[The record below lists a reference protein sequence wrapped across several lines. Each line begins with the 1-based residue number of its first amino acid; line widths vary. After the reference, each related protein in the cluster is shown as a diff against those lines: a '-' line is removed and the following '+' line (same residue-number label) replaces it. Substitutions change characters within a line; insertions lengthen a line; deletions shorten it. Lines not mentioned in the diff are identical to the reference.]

1 LILSISIVKLKKTE
15 IMSIKVTNLT
25 TSKNALQI
33 SLGSR
38 GTDRTIRLGGS
49 EIVWS
54 PDPRITNS
62 LSIYQRKGL
71 IEVKTEAKPDHL
83 LYYTPYNRGMIPAPP
98 IVDVPDQPVRI
109 HVQNVS
115 GDISLTSEALD
126 DALKTSDERG
136 NKGEIS
142 PEDFQTIL
150 DEQNKGN
157 TILDSAKSMVKEYK
171 GLETGRWNDDEEK
184 LLRKTYP
191 KEGLKKSVEVLNRS
205 ESSVKKKVESLGLK
219 KKKKK

>member
-1 LILSISIVKLKKTE
+1 
-15 IMSIKVTNLT
+15 MSIKVTNLT
-25 TSKNALQI
+25 TNRIPLQI
-33 SLGSR
+33 SLGS
-38 GTDRTIRLGGS
+38 GGVDRTVPLGGS
-49 EIVWS
+49 EVVWS

-71 IEVKTEAKPDHL
+71 IEVKTEAKPEHL
-83 LYYTPYNRGMIPAPP
+83 NFYTPYNRGMIAVPVVEKVEAP
-98 IVDVPDQPVRI
+98 VDI
-109 HVQNVS
+109 HVQNV
-115 GDISLTSEALD
+115 GGEIGITGEALEE
-126 DALKTSDERG
+126 ALKPHDEKG

-150 DEQNKGN
+150 KEQNAGD
-157 TILDSAKSMVKEYK
+157 TLLDNAKNMVDDYK
-171 GLETGRWNDDEEK
+171 GLKTGRWDDEEEK

-191 KEGLKKSVEVLNRS
+191 KHGLKKSVEILNRS